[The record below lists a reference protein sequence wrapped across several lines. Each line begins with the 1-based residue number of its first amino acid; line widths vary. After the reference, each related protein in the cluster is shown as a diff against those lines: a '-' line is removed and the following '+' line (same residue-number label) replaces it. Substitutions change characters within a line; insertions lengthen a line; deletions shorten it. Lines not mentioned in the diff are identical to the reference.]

1 MRTAA
6 SPARPDHDTPRC
18 GSAAARTRHRV
29 SAFCVALAA
38 YCAGMTALAQNETP
52 CTAITD
58 DAERLACYD
67 KALRPPAAAPAAP
80 PTPAARAPEPAARAA
95 ASDVATPPQA
105 NDRRRQRRVR
115 ESSAP
120 APAAAPVA
128 PAAPRAGAA
137 VDEQVVAVVVVGMRA
152 LPGREATF
160 TTEDGGAWLQIDSQ
174 RLVGLPDP
182 PFAAELRPG
191 AMGSYF
197 LVPTERGRAVR
208 VRPVR

>member
-1 MRTAA
+1 
-6 SPARPDHDTPRC
+6 
-18 GSAAARTRHRV
+18 
-29 SAFCVALAA
+29 
-38 YCAGMTALAQNETP
+38 MTALAQNETP
-52 CTAITD
+52 CTAIPD
-58 DAERLACYD
+58 DADRLACYD
-67 KALRPPAAAPAAP
+67 KALRPPAPAPAAP

-95 ASDVATPPQA
+95 ASDVATPAQV
-105 NDRRRQRRVR
+105 NDRRQQRRVR

-120 APAAAPVA
+120 APAAAP
-128 PAAPRAGAA
+128 AAPRAGAV

-160 TTEDGGAWLQIDSQ
+160 TTEDGVAWVQIDSQ

-197 LVPTERGRAVR
+197 LVPTQRGRAVR